1 MCLFT
6 QDKEPKIAQENI
18 TVYKVMRV
26 SKVGDVT
33 YGTPPYHNRYTY
45 SPGLNVPTR
54 KIERLKE
61 GRAGGYEFSH
71 WYSVEEGYLHAYVDS
86 QSAFRKVNSLKLQG
100 FWPMSVV
107 EMYIPAGTKYYIGDD
122 YDIAS
127 EALYWPDKDK
137 NS

>member
-6 QDKEPKIAQENI
+6 QDKEPKIAQEDI

-26 SKVGDVT
+26 SKGTGVT

-45 SPGLNVPTR
+45 YPGLNVPTS
-54 KIERLKE
+54 KVEALKE
-61 GRAGGYEFSH
+61 SMHGY
-71 WYSVEEGYLHAYVDS
+71 WYSVEEGYLHAYVDTK
-86 QSAFRKVNSLKLQG
+86 SAARKVEALKFQG
-100 FWPMSVV
+100 FWPMSIV

-127 EALYWPDKDK
+127 EALYWPVLDK
-137 NS
+137 NA